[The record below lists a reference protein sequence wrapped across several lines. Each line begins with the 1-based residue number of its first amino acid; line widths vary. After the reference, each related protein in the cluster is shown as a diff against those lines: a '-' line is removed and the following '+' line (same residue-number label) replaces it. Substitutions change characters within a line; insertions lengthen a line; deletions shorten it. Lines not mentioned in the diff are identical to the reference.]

1 MMNNLTIEKENLDK
15 HPTVN
20 MLSLNL
26 LQLVTA
32 SDEADL
38 EVEMMLFLVLKYK
51 VAAVIK
57 L

>member
-15 HPTVN
+15 HPTAN

-51 VAAVIK
+51 VAAIIK